1 MIINAGL
8 VPIPC
13 SADRLGEEYDRLRTL
28 SGVHRAVLPDGSHAW
43 LVTGH
48 RDVAD
53 GLADPRLSLDRRHSR
68 GGWSGFALPPALDA
82 NLLNMDP
89 PDHTRIRR
97 LVASA
102 FSPQRVRAMRPAIR
116 RTADGL
122 LDELPFSGTTD
133 LVAAFCA
140 PLSVHV
146 IADLLGIP
154 AGARRDFRAWTD
166 TLLATHRPDRQAAR
180 QAIVEMH
187 GFVVELLARKREQP
201 GADLLS
207 ALVSVENDDDRL
219 SANELTSLAF
229 LILFAGYENSA
240 NLIASTTLA
249 LLRQPEPLGRL
260 DRDQLAAA
268 VEETLRLDPP
278 APVAIRRFPVQD
290 IVVDGTTIPAGDT
303 VLLAIAAANRDSRVG
318 VDNTGH
324 LAFGRGVH
332 HCIGAAL
339 ARVEALEALDALA
352 SRLPRLALAE
362 PATEVTWRPSFRTHG
377 PAALPVTW

>member
-28 SGVHRAVLPDGSHAW
+28 AGVHRAVLPDGSHAW

-48 RDVAD
+48 PDVAN
-53 GLADPRLSLDRRHSR
+53 GLADPALSLDRRHSR

-116 RTADGL
+116 QTADGL
-122 LDELPFSGTTD
+122 LDELPFSGTAD
-133 LVAAFCA
+133 LVTAYCA

-154 AGARRDFRAWTD
+154 TGARRDFRAWTD
-166 TLLATHRPDRQAAR
+166 TLLATHPPDRQAAR

-187 GFVVELLARKREQP
+187 GFVVDLLAGKREQP

-207 ALVSVENDDDRL
+207 ALVSAENDNDRL

-260 DRDQLAAA
+260 DRDQLAEA

-278 APVAIRRFPVQD
+278 APVAIRRFPVHD

-303 VLLAIAAANRDSRVG
+303 VLLAIAAANRDLRVG
-318 VDNTGH
+318 TDGGGH

-362 PATEVTWRPSFRTHG
+362 PAAEVAWRPSFRTHG
-377 PAALPVTW
+377 PATLPVTW